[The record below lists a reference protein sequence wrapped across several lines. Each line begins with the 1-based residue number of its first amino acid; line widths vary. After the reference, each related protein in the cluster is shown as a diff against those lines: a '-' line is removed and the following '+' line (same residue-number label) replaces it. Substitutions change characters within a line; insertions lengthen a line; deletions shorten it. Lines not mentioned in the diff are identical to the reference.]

1 MIMQWLVPLLS
12 TVVTAKPGICR
23 PVVLAQLILI
33 LFGSESRDLGMS
45 LDVDIILAFG
55 SFGFTVFLALA
66 LRLGF
71 RRGRDLGDK

>member
-1 MIMQWLVPLLS
+1 
-12 TVVTAKPGICR
+12 
-23 PVVLAQLILI
+23 
-33 LFGSESRDLGMS
+33 MS

-55 SFGFTVFLALA
+55 SFGFTVLLALA